1 MRSAECGVRISDSP
15 RTRALAKCD
24 WLSGTYAR
32 DRRESQ
38 CGVRNEEYCFVAN
51 GNSLY

>member
-1 MRSAECGVRISDSP
+1 MQISDSP
-15 RTRALAKCD
+15 RTQALAKCD

-38 CGVRNEEYCFVAN
+38 CGSDRLALSTLAFI
-51 GNSLY
+51 